1 MAILVLGSGL
11 AIMAKAQAQAI
22 ELIDDAGRAVYLAAP
37 AKRVITL
44 TPHITEMVFAAGGGD
59 RLVATV
65 SASDYPAAAQK
76 LARVGDGLHPNPEQ
90 VAKHR
95 PDLVMGWM
103 PMQVEYL
110 DPLNVPVFISAP
122 MTLDDIPDSIEAIG
136 ILLGTREM
144 ASAKAQSLR
153 DQLLQLDKPRPPG
166 ERPVRVMIQLGPNP
180 DFSLNDSHILSDV
193 IRLCGGVNVFGDSGA
208 IAPRISTESVLA
220 TKPDLVIV
228 GTDKKE
234 KQTDAAA
241 LALTYWKKAGLD
253 AATHGRVYG
262 LDADVIFRPGPR
274 LIEQAG
280 TICKLIDQA
289 RASGRAPSSE

>member
-1 MAILVLGSGL
+1 
-11 AIMAKAQAQAI
+11 
-22 ELIDDAGRAVYLAAP
+22 
-37 AKRVITL
+37 
-44 TPHITEMVFAAGGGD
+44 
-59 RLVATV
+59 
-65 SASDYPAAAQK
+65 
-76 LARVGDGLHPNPEQ
+76 
-90 VAKHR
+90 
-95 PDLVMGWM
+95 MGWM

-153 DQLLQLDKPRPPG
+153 DQLLQLDKPRAPG

-193 IRLCGGVNVFGDSGA
+193 IRLCGGINVFGDSPA

-228 GTDKKE
+228 GTDKQA
-234 KQTDAAA
+234 KQPDAAA
-241 LALTYWKKAGLD
+241 LALAFWKKAGLD
-253 AATHGRVYG
+253 AAAHDRVHG

-280 TICKLIDQA
+280 SICKLIDQA
-289 RASGRAPSSE
+289 RA